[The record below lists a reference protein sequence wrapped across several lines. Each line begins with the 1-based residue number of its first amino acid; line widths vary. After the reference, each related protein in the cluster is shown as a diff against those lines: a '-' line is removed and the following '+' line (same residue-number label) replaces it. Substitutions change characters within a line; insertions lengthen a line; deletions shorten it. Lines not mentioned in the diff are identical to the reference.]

1 MFEVKVTVNVP
12 DLVMAAT
19 VFAKALR
26 PDAQAAPAPTV
37 VIDPQQGTLAV
48 SADPGAPVGAAV
60 PIAPVPTTQPAV
72 PAPVAQP
79 QAPTT
84 AAPAYDMNQLAVA
97 GAVLA
102 QQGKT
107 PELQALLTKYGVATI
122 SELDPGLYG
131 AFATDLRGLGAQI

>member
-1 MFEVKVTVNVP
+1 MFEIKVTVNIP

-19 VFAKALR
+19 VFAKALH
-26 PDAQAAPAPTV
+26 PDTG
-37 VIDPQQGTLAV
+37 GT
-48 SADPGAPVGAAV
+48 PGAPKVAINPQTGTLSVSANPGV
-60 PIAPVPTTQPAV
+60 PIAPAPSEQPPTPT
-72 PAPVAQP
+72 AQP
-79 QAPTT
+79 QPPAT
-84 AAPAYDMNQLAVA
+84 AAPTYDMNQLAVA

-122 SELDPGLYG
+122 SELDPSLYG